1 MIRTGG
7 QFALL
12 SHGPARKDHS
22 REEVTWC
29 SETEHWTGS
38 QDFVCR
44 MAKDWYFIFLSLA
57 NETDSTG
64 LEQ

>member
-38 QDFVCR
+38 QEFCLQDGQRLVFH
-44 MAKDWYFIFLSLA
+44 LS
-57 NETDSTG
+57 EPG
-64 LEQ
+64 Q